1 MWADDGNVDLVP
13 PTYLAAQV
21 KFPLVPSASMSH
33 SFLPRV
39 CRPKC
44 ILDPIVAP
52 SAFLGDKASKAKANM
67 ASTMDK
73 FSTSIKGFLDDL

>member
-1 MWADDGNVDLVP
+1 
-13 PTYLAAQV
+13 
-21 KFPLVPSASMSH
+21 MSH